1 MLDFFYKICYNIFV
15 KRKGDKKIMTNEML
29 EELVEEVMRCYHM
42 GNYEE
47 YSSEEL
53 REKYRQMLK
62 EEKRIERI
70 EK

>member
-1 MLDFFYKICYNIFV
+1 
-15 KRKGDKKIMTNEML
+15 MTNEEL

-42 GNYEE
+42 GSYKD
-47 YSSEEL
+47 YSDEEL

-62 EEKRIERI
+62 EGKKVERI